1 MRSASLAI
9 VSEDTMMTMRRWR
22 LGVLFAALGAR
33 ALVTCATA
41 STALAD
47 SPPPRIHLRGSA
59 HIDAHWAR
67 AGGTHAGEVSLAG
80 TVVDDTAR
88 AVSGARVGLRIAGA
102 DGTPAGDGL
111 LGLVDAAPAACS
123 EGASPPSVEA
133 ADALVLPADDSGRFC
148 VRLVLPLASA
158 LAGQAARGAWV
169 AHLDSRTAGPI
180 DASRLDVPIDLS
192 LAPVTLRFDPEPR
205 AVHLDEDDLAGPL
218 PHDRDSV
225 RSFVAVAS
233 TESDGVTTGAAQ
245 ILLSLSNESG
255 AMLATATTDANGQAR
270 FDVPA
275 GKLGAP
281 GRGELRVA
289 FAGNATAGAALHTA
303 PIERRTHVDVATP
316 DAREGRLPPGLPE
329 DGVDVR
335 VTATL
340 RCAKLGCPG
349 APTGTI
355 EVRVGDDETISG
367 AGSLEGGEA
376 QAVARFASQ
385 AEPAQLHVRYVPD
398 APWLQPGNELSLLQP
413 VRPPS
418 PLRKVPLLLAG
429 LAALA
434 WLVLAR
440 LPPRKTTAARASR
453 APASHGG
460 RPEAGVELVRAGPA
474 AQGWTGRLHDA
485 HDGWAIAAARVA
497 VERRGFERIE
507 VLAETRTDAAGA
519 FGLLLPQG
527 VGPLPGDELV
537 CEGPLHGQLRRPL
550 PEAGELDVALVLRK
564 RALLDRLVGWARR
577 RGLPYD
583 ARPEPT
589 PGHVRRAA
597 GGEFTV
603 ARWADAV
610 ERAAFGGQVVDAR
623 AEGEIERLAPSAGEG
638 PRANNGNAAPGEPGR
653 PR

>member
-1 MRSASLAI
+1 
-9 VSEDTMMTMRRWR
+9 MMTMRTWR
-22 LGVLFAALGAR
+22 LGVLALAGCLACL
-33 ALVTCATA
+33 ACLAA
-41 STALAD
+41 STARAD
-47 SPPPRIHLRGSA
+47 PPPRIHLRGSA

-102 DGTPAGDGL
+102 DGTSATATPL
-111 LGLVDAAPAACS
+111 SLVDAAPAACS
-123 EGASPPSVEA
+123 EGAAPPSVEA

-148 VRLVLPLASA
+148 VRLVLP
-158 LAGQAARGAWV
+158 AARGAWV

-180 DASRLDVPIDLS
+180 DASRLDVPIDLA

-205 AVHLDEDDLAGPL
+205 NVHLDEDDLAGPL
-218 PHDRDSV
+218 PRESV

-245 ILLSLSNESG
+245 VLLSLSNESG

-289 FAGNATAGAALHTA
+289 FAGNTTAGAAMHTA
-303 PIERRTHVDVATP
+303 PIERRTHVDIAAP

-355 EVRVGDDETISG
+355 QVRVGDDETISG
-367 AGSLEGGEA
+367 AGSLERGEA
-376 QAVARFASQ
+376 QAVTRFASP

-418 PLRKVPLLLAG
+418 PLRKLPLLLA
-429 LAALA
+429 AAVAIA

-440 LPPRKTTAARASR
+440 LPPRKTAAARATR

-485 HDGWAIAAARVA
+485 HDGYAIAAARVA

-507 VLAETRTDAAGA
+507 ALAETRTDAAGVFA
-519 FGLLLPQG
+519 LVLPQG
-527 VGPLPGDELV
+527 VAPQPGDELV

-577 RGLPYD
+577 RGMPYD

-623 AEGEIERLAPSAGEG
+623 AEGEIERLAPSAAEAPRANESAGQG
-638 PRANNGNAAPGEPGR
+638 PRATHEKDAGR

>member
-1 MRSASLAI
+1 MRRASLAI
-9 VSEDTMMTMRRWR
+9 VSEDTMMTMWTWR
-22 LGVLFAALGAR
+22 LGAMVTVLTGLAIS
-33 ALVTCATA
+33 A

-47 SPPPRIHLRGSA
+47 PPPRIHLRGTA

-67 AGGTHAGEVSLAG
+67 AGGTHAGEVSIAG

-102 DGTPAGDGL
+102 DGSS
-111 LGLVDAAPAACS
+111 LGLVNAAPAACS

-148 VRLVLPLASA
+148 VRLVLPAE
-158 LAGQAARGAWV
+158 RGAWI
-169 AHLDSRTAGPI
+169 AHLDSRTAGPV
-180 DASRLDVPIDLS
+180 DAARLDVPIDLS

-205 AVHLDEDDLAGPL
+205 NVHLDDEDFAGPL
-218 PHDRDSV
+218 PRESA

-245 ILLSLSNESG
+245 VLLTLSNESG
-255 AMLATATTDANGQAR
+255 AALATATTDANGQAR
-270 FDVPA
+270 FDVPV

-289 FAGNATAGAALHTA
+289 FAGSTTAGAAMHTA
-303 PIERRTHVDVATP
+303 PIERRTHVDITAP

-335 VTATL
+335 VAATL

-355 EVRVGDDETISG
+355 QVRVGDDETISG
-367 AGSLEGGEA
+367 AGSLERGEA

-385 AEPAQLHVRYVPD
+385 PEPSQLHVRYVPD

-429 LAALA
+429 LVALA

-440 LPPRKTTAARASR
+440 LPPRKTTATRASR

-485 HDGWAIAAARVA
+485 HDAYAVAGGRVA

-507 VLAETRTDAAGA
+507 VLAETGTDAAGA
-519 FGLLLPQG
+519 FALLLPQG
-527 VGPLPGDELV
+527 VAPQPGDELV

-623 AEGEIERLAPSAGEG
+623 AEGEIERLAPNAAEG
-638 PRANNGNAAPGEPGR
+638 PRATDEKGAGR